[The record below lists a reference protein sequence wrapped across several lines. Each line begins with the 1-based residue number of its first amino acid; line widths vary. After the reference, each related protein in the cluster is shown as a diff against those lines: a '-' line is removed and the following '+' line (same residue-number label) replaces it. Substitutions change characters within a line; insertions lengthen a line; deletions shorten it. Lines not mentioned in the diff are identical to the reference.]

1 MRERRTELR
10 RAQNSP
16 KRHSSC
22 GRPDHPGGT
31 AIDWGTIPTWVS
43 GLGSTG
49 ALWVGAVTLRRAQDK
64 ERRSEADAVVCRDE
78 RGDCCGYCRTTTH
91 WIAST
96 TNGGGRPV
104 YHVFLIAYDSETG
117 TMGDSHL
124 LANVLAPASP
134 TTSISLP
141 LPRSGPG
148 RQGSSSATRRD
159 VVAVRPPGAEP
170 VPAEPAPPSRPG
182 TAHAASA
189 P

>member
-1 MRERRTELR
+1 MGQRTRQYRSAVGRR
-10 RAQNSP
+10 
-16 KRHSSC
+16 
-22 GRPDHPGGT
+22 
-31 AIDWGTIPTWVS
+31 
-43 GLGSTG
+43 
-49 ALWVGAVTLRRAQDK
+49 VTLRRAQDK

-189 P
+189 PIGKGG